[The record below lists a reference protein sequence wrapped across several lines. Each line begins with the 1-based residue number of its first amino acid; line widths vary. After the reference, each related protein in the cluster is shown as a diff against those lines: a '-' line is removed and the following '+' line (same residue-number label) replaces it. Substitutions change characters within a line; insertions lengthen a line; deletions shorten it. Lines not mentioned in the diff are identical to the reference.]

1 MQRPMRWSMSR
12 TKRGHAVT
20 CIYAAIDLSVHPY
33 SSQRTAR
40 KGSDTDDTCMC
51 PATLSV
57 WAEIW
62 IGQMHQLRQTQIQE
76 LLRSDLP
83 TTPEPGIRGG
93 LESSE
98 IWALGLWRL
107 FGRALSVFTVPWHS
121 WTSTSRD
128 LDPVA
133 RLWRLKLRITNLQ

>member
-1 MQRPMRWSMSR
+1 MSR
-12 TKRGHAVT
+12 TKRGYAVT

-62 IGQMHQLRQTQIQE
+62 IGQMHQLRQTQSKNCYALISQPHQNQASGVG
-76 LLRSDLP
+76 LSLVRFGPL
-83 TTPEPGIRGG
+83 GFGG
-93 LESSE
+93 F
-98 IWALGLWRL
+98 LG
-107 FGRALSVFTVPWHS
+107 GR
-121 WTSTSRD
+121 
-128 LDPVA
+128 
-133 RLWRLKLRITNLQ
+133 